1 MANQFDFQVGA
12 FFRLLNPGHGFAHK
26 FYKTPPLMCPIYWY
40 AVDPVLLEAVPSSEA
55 RQVPRNKKTKKLL
68 VRLMC
73 DTVLSTSCPKVYVDL
88 AAAYQIQEVYESLT
102 WQAVSFYA
110 RDRRGYQ
117 QILWTN
123 VRKYNRYWAYIVA
136 QP

>member
-1 MANQFDFQVGA
+1 MANVDFKPGA
-12 FFRLLNPGHGFAHK
+12 WFKLLNPGHGFAHR
-26 FYKTPPLMCPIYWY
+26 FYKIPPLMCPIYWY
-40 AVDPVLLEAVPSSEA
+40 ADPVLTQVVPSSEA
-55 RQVPRNKKTKKLL
+55 RQAPRNKKTKNMF

-73 DTVLSTSCPKVYVDL
+73 DTVLSISCPKVYVDL